1 MGMMGKEKVKSEL
14 LNDREKEIFAE
25 PEASGQETLEQYN
38 YSAFE
43 VVLNAALHSSLIT
56 VEEIRGRV
64 FMPAMITWAKG
75 RR

>member
-1 MGMMGKEKVKSEL
+1 MGMMGKEKVQIGL
-14 LNDREKEIFAE
+14 LNEREKKIFAE
-25 PEASGQETLEQYN
+25 PEAAGQETLEQYN

-56 VEEIRGRV
+56 AEEIGGRV